1 MRISKSFFK
10 TYRDAPNDAE
20 INSHKLL
27 VRAGYIKKQ
36 SAGIYI
42 YLPLGLRVLDKIK
55 KVVAEEMD
63 AIGAVQVQMPMLL
76 NQEVYE
82 SRLKNFGSEM
92 FRLKDGSGKDF
103 CLGPTHEEVFTQV
116 VKDNITSYKQLPIS
130 LYQINTK
137 FRDEIRPRFGLQR
150 AKEFLMKDA
159 YSYDKDEAGLNES
172 YENMRKAYCKVF
184 ERLGL
189 DYVAVYADCGYM
201 GGNGSQEFMVKSNVG
216 EDEIT
221 VCDACNYAAN
231 LEKAECI
238 YNGAESTE
246 EGGKFEEVAT
256 PEVKTIKELTD
267 FFGVEESNFLKAVV
281 YDTDKGVVVALV
293 RGDREV
299 EEKKLINAIKT
310 IKLEMATPEQIVKLG
325 SVAGFV
331 GPKNLNGAYV
341 IADEEVK
348 GMINFVCG
356 ANKDNV
362 HFKNMNIKDIE
373 VNEYKDIRKVVS
385 GDLCPDCGKPMR
397 IIRGIEV
404 GHIFKLG
411 THYTKIM
418 DCTYLDENGKKQYM
432 IMGCYGIGISRTLS
446 ACVEQCSDEKG
457 IVWPEVI
464 APYKVEI
471 LTANQKDM
479 TQVEVADS
487 LYDYFNSNHTEVL
500 YDDRKDSF
508 GVKLNDAELIGI
520 PYIVIVGRDAVNG
533 SVEFINRKTGERK
546 VVSIDEVKSL
556 LK

>member
-55 KVVAEEMD
+55 RVVAEEMD

-159 YSYDKDEAGLNES
+159 YSFDKDEAGLNES

-231 LEKAECI
+231 LEKAECV
-238 YNGAESTE
+238 YNGAESME
-246 EGGKFEEVAT
+246 EGGKFEEVVT

-267 FFGVEESNFLKAVV
+267 FFGVEETNFVKAVV

-310 IKLEMATPEQIVKLG
+310 IKLEMATPEQIEAIG

-331 GPKNLNGAYV
+331 GAKGLKNAYV
-341 IADEEVK
+341 IADEEIK
-348 GMINFVCG
+348 GMVNFVSG
-356 ANKDNV
+356 ANKYNV
-362 HFKNMNIKDIE
+362 HFKNMNVKDLE
-373 VNEYKDIRKVVS
+373 VNEYRDIRKVVD

-446 ACVEQCSDEKG
+446 AVVEQCSDDKG
-457 IVWPEVI
+457 IIWPEVI

-479 TQVEVADS
+479 AQVEVADS
-487 LYDYFNSNHTEVL
+487 LYDYFNEN
-500 YDDRKDSF
+500 
-508 GVKLNDAELIGI
+508 
-520 PYIVIVGRDAVNG
+520 
-533 SVEFINRKTGERK
+533 
-546 VVSIDEVKSL
+546 
-556 LK
+556 

>member
-55 KVVAEEMD
+55 RVVAEEMD

-231 LEKAECI
+231 LEKAECV
-238 YNGAESTE
+238 YNGAESME
-246 EGGKFEEVAT
+246 EGGKFEEVIT

-267 FFGVEESNFLKAVV
+267 FFGVEEANFVKAVV

-310 IKLEMATPEQIVKLG
+310 IKLEMATPEQIEAIG

-331 GPKNLNGAYV
+331 GAKGLKNAYV
-341 IADEEVK
+341 IADEEIK
-348 GMINFVCG
+348 GMVNFVSG
-356 ANKDNV
+356 ANKYNV
-362 HFKNMNIKDIE
+362 HFKNMNVKDLE
-373 VNEYKDIRKVVS
+373 VNEYRDIRKVVD

-446 ACVEQCSDEKG
+446 AVVEQCSDDKG
-457 IVWPEVI
+457 IIWPEVI

-479 TQVEVADS
+479 AQVEVADS
-487 LYDYFNSNHTEVL
+487 LYDYFNENHTEVL

-508 GVKLNDAELIGI
+508 GVKLNDAELIGV
-520 PYIVIVGRDAVNG
+520 PYIIIVGRDASSG
-533 SVEFINRKTGERK
+533 SVELINRKTGDRK

>member
-238 YNGAESTE
+238 YNGTESTE
-246 EGGKFEEVAT
+246 EGGKFEEVVT

-310 IKLEMATPEQIVKLG
+310 IKLEMATPEQIEKLG

-331 GPKNLNGAYV
+331 GPKNLKGAYV

-373 VNEYKDIRKVVS
+373 VNEYRDIRKVVS

-479 TQVEVADS
+479 TQAEVADS
-487 LYDYFNSNHTEVL
+487 LYDYFNANHTEVL

-533 SVEFINRKTGERK
+533 SVELINRKTGERK

>member
-55 KVVAEEMD
+55 RVVAEEMD

-159 YSYDKDEAGLNES
+159 YSFDKDEAGLNES

-231 LEKAECI
+231 LEKAECV
-238 YNGAESTE
+238 YNGPESTA
-246 EGGKFEEVAT
+246 EGGKFEEVDT

-267 FFGVEESNFLKAVV
+267 FFGVEESNFLKSVV
-281 YDTDKGVVVALV
+281 YDTDKGIVVALV

-299 EEKKLINAIKT
+299 EEKKLINALKT
-310 IKLEMATPEQIVKLG
+310 IKLEMATPEQITAIG

-331 GPKNLNGAYV
+331 GPKGLKNAYV
-341 IADEEVK
+341 IADDEVK
-348 GMINFVCG
+348 GMIDFVAG
-356 ANKDNV
+356 ANKYNV
-362 HFKNMNIKDIE
+362 HFKNMNVKDIE
-373 VNEYKDIRKVVS
+373 VNEYCDIRKVVS

-457 IVWPEVI
+457 IIWPEVI

-479 TQVEVADS
+479 AQVEVADS
-487 LYDYFNSNHTEVL
+487 LYDYFNANHTEVL

-520 PYIVIVGRDAVNG
+520 PYIVIVGRDAASGN
-533 SVEFINRKTGERK
+533 VELVNRKTGERK

>member
-55 KVVAEEMD
+55 RVVAEEMD

-159 YSYDKDEAGLNES
+159 YSFDKDEAGLNES

-231 LEKAECI
+231 LEKTECV
-238 YNGAESTE
+238 YNGAESME
-246 EGGKFEEVAT
+246 EGGKFEEVVT

-267 FFGVEESNFLKAVV
+267 FFGVEEANFVKAVV

-310 IKLEMATPEQIVKLG
+310 IKLEMATPEQIEAIG

-331 GPKNLNGAYV
+331 GAKGLKNAYV
-341 IADEEVK
+341 IADEEIK
-348 GMINFVCG
+348 GMVNFVSG
-356 ANKDNV
+356 ANKYNV
-362 HFKNMNIKDIE
+362 HFKNMNVKDLE
-373 VNEYKDIRKVVS
+373 VNEYRDIRKVVD

-446 ACVEQCSDEKG
+446 AVVEQCSDEKG
-457 IVWPEVI
+457 IIWPEII

-471 LTANQKDM
+471 VTANHKDA
-479 TQVEVADS
+479 TQAQVADG
-487 LYDYFNSNHTEVL
+487 LYDYFNANGVEVL

-508 GVKLNDAELIGI
+508 GVKLNDAELIGV
-520 PYIVIVGRDAVNG
+520 PYIIIVGRDASSG
-533 SVEFINRKTGERK
+533 SVELINRKTGDRK